1 MVHGCAPERA
11 QHLPSTRRHSVGSAR
26 MHAQLELGC
35 REHLHSLW
43 RVRLSSSFRILR
55 RHPVATTASVANV
68 SCQLQVFRLQR
79 ARHGRL
85 GRSEQHGPAL
95 AAAAAVYS
103 HGASYP
109 QRCLSDRPC
118 PVDHL
123 RKRRQSTGELE
134 GAPERTSIPWADGW
148 RAAHRLVSSRV
159 GALAQVEEARNAS
172 ADEKQSTDAVGKR
185 AARRELDRSG

>member
-1 MVHGCAPERA
+1 
-11 QHLPSTRRHSVGSAR
+11 

-118 PVDHL
+118 PVDH
-123 RKRRQSTGELE
+123 
-134 GAPERTSIPWADGW
+134 
-148 RAAHRLVSSRV
+148 RLVSSRV